1 MATGRRRIFARL
13 ARALAWIGFAAC
25 ILIALA
31 WWYCE
36 PAMPDAFYSR
46 VSDPVAPAGT
56 LIASEPFTR
65 DVPDNARA
73 WRILYAT
80 TRADNTPAV
89 ASAIVMVS
97 RQPATDSR
105 PIIAWAHGTTG
116 IAAGCAPSVMEH
128 PFDNVPA
135 LQPLLDAGWAYVA
148 TDYIGL
154 GVQGGSG
161 GHAYLVGDEAAR
173 AVLDAVR
180 AARRM
185 GEPRL
190 DDKLVVWG
198 HSQGGHSALWAGM
211 RASDYA
217 PELKLAGIA
226 AFAPASDLRE
236 LVEDGQSTILGKIVS
251 AYVMRAYSAAYPDV
265 RPGDYMGWWS
275 RTLAGDIARR
285 CLGGKET
292 LFSVA
297 ETALL
302 PRGGAFWQDAASGPL
317 GARLEQNTPRGAINA
332 PLLIAQGEDDD
343 AVLPRMQQ
351 AYVKS
356 RCAAGQPVDFLSYP
370 GVGHL
375 SLVAEG
381 SPLTADLMTWT
392 RDRFAGAPAAP
403 GCVD

>member
-1 MATGRRRIFARL
+1 MATRPRRIFARL
-13 ARALAWIGFAAC
+13 ARAVAWIGFAAC

-36 PAMPDAFYSR
+36 PVTPDAFYSR
-46 VSDPVAPAGT
+46 ISDPAAPAGT

-65 DVPDNARA
+65 DVPDNAQA

-80 TRADNTPAV
+80 TRADNAPAV
-89 ASAIVMVS
+89 ASAIVMAS
-97 RQPATDSR
+97 RHPAAGSR
-105 PIIAWAHGTTG
+105 PVIAWAHGTTG
-116 IAAGCAPSVMEH
+116 IAAGCAPSVMKH

-180 AARRM
+180 AARQM

-211 RASDYA
+211 RAPDYA

-226 AFAPASDLRE
+226 ALAPASGLRE
-236 LVEDGQSTILGKIVS
+236 LVEDGQPTILGKIVS
-251 AYVMRAYSAAYPDV
+251 AYVMHAYSAAYPDV
-265 RPGDYMGWWS
+265 RPVDYMGWWS
-275 RTLAGDIARR
+275 RALADDIGRR
-285 CLGGKET
+285 CLGGTET

-302 PRGGAFWQDAASGPL
+302 PHGGAFSQDAASGPL

-343 AVLPRMQQ
+343 AVLPRMQR
-351 AYVKS
+351 AYVGS

-370 GVGHL
+370 DLGHL

-392 RDRFAGAPAAP
+392 RDRFAGVPPAP